1 MGEVHLRGAAR
12 VWPTILLVTL
22 AALLATSQLPTVR
35 SLKNG
40 RIGVLYIGCLARSTP
55 FWWMRSDPLFSMYF
69 VQATLRDW
77 ANWGPTQQ
85 AISELQV
92 FRMIRIYMPRSYS
105 DLTSRFDVL
114 ILANANRE
122 AVTPHNTEM
131 LAEGVR
137 EGGMG
142 LLMCGGWESFGGAFS
157 RPSWGD
163 TSIGALLPTN
173 DVPGTYML
181 QPAGDMHLIIDEPD
195 NEFIRSLPWDPTQPF
210 MMNFEHNVVTAK
222 EGADVLAH
230 VESAFF
236 KDHPGMVIWELEKG
250 VRTYAVTG
258 EIIGPGS
265 EPGQV
270 HTMCAHGAP
279 WKYAIDFGSNL
290 MIYLDR
296 RPVPQDV
303 ELVHAVRS
311 TMFETTTRKA
321 LLVGLLEFCDSFGA
335 NTDRIVSRIDEVQG
349 LISAA
354 IPRYLELHFEEV
366 LDTYDQVGTMLVE
379 IEEEAVRLKNR
390 TLTWVYI
397 IEWMAVTGTS
407 MMCGLVL
414 WSLMIRRRLYREVQT
429 TKLLI

>member
-1 MGEVHLRGAAR
+1 LRPVPPRG
-12 VWPTILLVTL
+12 WPGVPCVTLGVLLVI
-22 AALLATSQLPTVR
+22 SQIGTVW
-35 SLKNG
+35 SLENG
-40 RIGVLYIGCLARSTP
+40 RIGVLYVGCLARSTP

-77 ANWGPTQQ
+77 AGWGPTQQ
-85 AISELQV
+85 AVSELQV
-92 FRMIRIYMPRSYS
+92 YRMIRVYMPRSYS

-131 LAEGVR
+131 LTQGVR

-142 LLMCGGWESFGGAFS
+142 LLMCGGWESFGGAFA
-157 RPSWGD
+157 RPPWGD

-173 DVPGTYML
+173 DVPDTYVL
-181 QPAGDMHLIIDEPD
+181 QPAGDLRLIIDRPD
-195 NEFIRSLPWDPTQPF
+195 NEFIKSLPWDPTQPF
-210 MMNFEHNVVTAK
+210 MTNFEHNIVRAK

-230 VESAFF
+230 VESAMF
-236 KDHPGMVIWELEKG
+236 KDHPGMVTWEIEGG
-250 VRTYAVTG
+250 VRTFAVTG

-265 EPGQV
+265 EPGQI
-270 HTMCAHGAP
+270 HTMCWRGGP

-296 RPVPQDV
+296 RPVPQDL

-311 TMFETTTRKA
+311 KMFETTTRKA

-335 NTDRIVSRIDEVQG
+335 NTDGIVGRIDEAQA
-349 LISAA
+349 LISDA

-366 LDTYDQVGTMLVE
+366 LETYDQVGTMLNE
-379 IEEEAVRLKNR
+379 IEQEAIRVKNR
-390 TLTWVYI
+390 TLLWVYI
-397 IEWMAVTGTS
+397 IEWTVVTGTS
-407 MMCGLVL
+407 MVCGVLL

-429 TKLLI
+429 TKLPL

>member
-1 MGEVHLRGAAR
+1 MREAR
-12 VWPTILLVTL
+12 HAQLNALGFLLGIALVGFQL
-22 AALLATSQLPTVR
+22 ANVQGLDD
-35 SLKNG
+35 G
-40 RIGVLYIGCLARSTP
+40 RIGVLYVGCLARSTP

-92 FRMIRIYMPRSYS
+92 FRMIRLYMPRSYH

-114 ILANANRE
+114 IMANANRE

-131 LAEGVR
+131 LARGVR

-142 LLMCGGWESFGGAFS
+142 FVMCGGWESFGGAFS

-173 DVPGTYML
+173 DVPGTYVL
-181 QPAGDMHLIIDEPD
+181 QPAGDLRLIIDKPD
-195 NEFIRSLPWDPTQPF
+195 NEFIKSIPWDPTQPF
-210 MMNFEHNVVTAK
+210 MTNFEHNIVTAK
-222 EGADVLAH
+222 EGANVLAH
-230 VESAFF
+230 VESTFF
-236 KDHPGMVIWELEKG
+236 KDHPGMVTWEIEGG
-250 VRTYAVTG
+250 VRTFAITG

-270 HTMCAHGAP
+270 HTMCYRGGP
-279 WKYAIDFGSNL
+279 WKYAIDFGCNL

-311 TMFETTTRKA
+311 IMFDTSTRRT

-335 NTDRIVSRIDEVQG
+335 NTDRIVSKMDEAQD

-354 IPRYLELHFEEV
+354 IPSYLELRFEEV
-366 LDTYDQVGTMLVE
+366 LEAYEKVGAMLLQ

-390 TLTWVYI
+390 TLTWVYA

-407 MMCGLVL
+407 LVCGVVL
-414 WSLMIRRRLYREVQT
+414 WSLMIRRRFYREVQT